1 MLKVLIEASKTLI
14 LSAIRKK
21 LYNTILVA
29 VLAPVLLAV
38 VLFTIPD
45 PSSLNYAYIDN
56 GKPVFLVSS
65 SVVSGDCYPA
75 TAVEGFVGNGSS
87 GLSAIVL
94 VVKAEAPRVLSSTGL
109 SKQYNYSSGVV
120 LPLDLYND
128 LGKPSSVVVSINGRT
143 RNYTV
148 VSSWGSNIVLLL
160 DSELSGLFGEYA
172 CLTPRGDL
180 FRGFLRSIERDLL
193 SVSLQWMI
201 LLILAYSVI
210 IYTAHRRVAESMRLD
225 VRILVESGL
234 SNRAAKASTAIAL
247 IILHALITLYISALG
262 VVLVYTAWSL
272 LGYILPLPPP
282 TLRTSTLWILL
293 LEVLLGV
300 AVAYPASRSVVD

>member
-1 MLKVLIEASKTLI
+1 MLTVLIEASKTLI

-21 LYNTILVA
+21 LYSTFLVSI
-29 VLAPVLLAV
+29 LAPVLLAV
-38 VLFTIPD
+38 VLFSIPD
-45 PSSLNYAYIDN
+45 PSSFNYAYIDA
-56 GKPVFLVSS
+56 GKPILLVSS
-65 SVVSGDCYPA
+65 SVVGGDCYPA

-94 VVKAEAPRVLSSTGL
+94 VVKAEAPHVLSSTGL

-128 LGKPSSVVVSINGRT
+128 LGKPSSVVVSISGRT
-143 RNYTV
+143 HNYTV
-148 VSSWGSNIVLLL
+148 ASSWGSNIVLLL
-160 DSELSGLFGEYA
+160 GSELSGWFGEYA

-180 FRGFLRSIERDLL
+180 FRGVLRSIERDLL
-193 SVSLQWMI
+193 SASLQWMI

-234 SNRAAKASTAIAL
+234 SNRTAKASTVIAL
-247 IILHALITLYISALG
+247 IVLHALMTLYISALG

-282 TLRTSTLWILL
+282 TLRTSILWIIL

-300 AVAYPASRSVVD
+300 AVAYPASKSVVD

>member
-56 GKPVFLVSS
+56 GKPVLLVSS
-65 SVVSGDCYPA
+65 SVVGGDCYPA

-128 LGKPSSVVVSINGRT
+128 LGKPSSVVVSISGRT

-148 VSSWGSNIVLLL
+148 ASSWGSNIVLLL
-160 DSELSGLFGEYA
+160 DSELSGWFDEYV

-180 FRGFLRSIERDLL
+180 FRGVLRSIERDLL
-193 SVSLQWMI
+193 SASLQWMI

-247 IILHALITLYISALG
+247 IVLHALMTLYVSALG

-293 LEVLLGV
+293 LEVLLGA

>member
-1 MLKVLIEASKTLI
+1 MITVLIEASKTLI

-21 LYNTILVA
+21 LYNTLLVA

-38 VLFTIPD
+38 VLFSIPD
-45 PSSLNYAYIDN
+45 PSSLNYAYIDA
-56 GKPVFLVSS
+56 GKPLLLVSS
-65 SVVSGDCYPA
+65 SVVGGDCYPA

-94 VVKAEAPRVLSSTGL
+94 VVKAEASRVLSSTGL

-128 LGKPSSVVVSINGRT
+128 LGKPSSVVVSISGRT
-143 RNYTV
+143 HNYTV
-148 VSSWGSNIVLLL
+148 ASSWGSNIVLLL
-160 DSELSGLFGEYA
+160 DSGLSGWFDEYA

-180 FRGFLRSIERDLL
+180 FRGVLRSAESDLL
-193 SVSLQWMI
+193 SVSLRWVI

-210 IYTAHRRVAESMRLD
+210 IYIAHRRVAESMRLD
-225 VRILVESGL
+225 VRILVEIGL
-234 SNRAAKASTAIAL
+234 STRTAIASTAITL
-247 IILHALITLYISALG
+247 IVLHTVMTLYVSALG

-282 TLRTSTLWILL
+282 TLRATTLWILL

>member
-1 MLKVLIEASKTLI
+1 MLTVLIEASKTLI

-21 LYNTILVA
+21 LYNTLLVA

-38 VLFTIPD
+38 ILFSIPD
-45 PSSLNYAYIDN
+45 PSSLNYAYIDA
-56 GKPVFLVSS
+56 GKPLLLVSS
-65 SVVSGDCYPA
+65 SVVDGDCYPA
-75 TAVEGFVGNGSS
+75 TTVEGFVGNDSS
-87 GLSAIVL
+87 GLSALVL
-94 VVKAEAPRVLSSTGL
+94 VVKAEASRVLSSTGL

-128 LGKPSSVVVSINGRT
+128 LGKPKSVVVSISGRT
-143 RNYTV
+143 HNYTV
-148 VSSWGSNIVLLL
+148 ASSWGSNIVLLL
-160 DSELSGLFGEYA
+160 DSELSGWFDEYT

-180 FRGFLRSIERDLL
+180 FRGVLRSAESDLL
-193 SVSLQWMI
+193 SVSLRWVI

-210 IYTAHRRVAESMRLD
+210 IYIAHRRVAESMRLD
-225 VRILVESGL
+225 VRILVEIGL
-234 SNRAAKASTAIAL
+234 SNRTAKASTAIAL
-247 IILHALITLYISALG
+247 IALHALTTLYVSTLG

-282 TLRTSTLWILL
+282 TPRASTLWILL